1 MHMNRSPAG
10 GTDLWSYATLCIV
23 ILFWSGN
30 FIVGRAVNGVIPP
43 FTLALVR
50 WSGALL
56 ILLPF
61 AWSHLRSDRQQLL
74 SHWKTVLL
82 LGLTG
87 VAAFNAFVYSG
98 LQFTTASNGL
108 LLQAAIPA
116 LVLLFSRLAFG
127 ERASALQIGGVTL
140 SMLGVAV
147 IVLRG
152 DLAALARL
160 TLNFGDFLVL
170 CGVVSWSSYT
180 TLLRLRPDCHPTSFL
195 AATFVIGALAMAPLA
210 AVEIMGGVRIPL
222 RADVLG
228 AFIYV
233 ALFPSLV
240 AYVLYNAAVKNIGA
254 APAGQMI
261 TLMPPFGA
269 GLAALLLG
277 EALFRFHFVGML
289 LILGGIVLGAVGVRS
304 QRRGRDNFGATG

>member
-1 MHMNRSPAG
+1 MNRSPAH
-10 GTDLWSYATLCIV
+10 GTDLWPYATLCIV

-50 WSGALL
+50 WSGALA

-61 AWSHLRSDRQQLL
+61 AWRQLRADRQRLL
-74 SHWKTVLL
+74 PHWKAVLL

-87 VAAFNAFVYSG
+87 VAAFNAFIYSG

-116 LVLLFSRLAFG
+116 LVLLFNRLFFG
-127 ERASALQIGGVTL
+127 DRAPALQIFGVTL
-140 SMLGVAV
+140 SMSGVAT

-160 TLNFGDFLVL
+160 TLNFGDFLVM
-170 CGVVSWSSYT
+170 CGVVCWALYT
-180 TLLRLRPDCHPTSFL
+180 ALLRLRPDCHPASFL
-195 AATFVIGALAMAPLA
+195 TVTFAIGAAAMAPFAAMELA
-210 AVEIMGGVRIPL
+210 DGFSIPL
-222 RADVLG
+222 RFDVLG
-228 AFIYV
+228 AFAYV
-233 ALFPSLV
+233 ALFPSLI
-240 AYVLYNAAVKNIGA
+240 AYVLYNAAVKRLGA

-261 TLMPPFGA
+261 TLMPLFGA
-269 GLAALLLG
+269 GLAAILLG
-277 EALFRFHFVGML
+277 EPLFRFHIAGMI
-289 LILGGIVLGAVGVRS
+289 LILGGIVLGACVA
-304 QRRGRDNFGATG
+304 QRQQQ

>member
-1 MHMNRSPAG
+1 MHMKRSPASG
-10 GTDLWSYATLCIV
+10 ADLWSYATLCIV

-50 WSGALL
+50 WSGALV

-61 AWSHLRSDRQQLL
+61 AWRPLRADRQRLL
-74 SHWKTVLL
+74 SHWKAVLL

-87 VAAFNAFVYSG
+87 VAAFNAFIYSG

-116 LVLLFSRLAFG
+116 LVLLFNRLLFG
-127 ERASALQIGGVTL
+127 DRASALQIVGVTL

-170 CGVVSWSSYT
+170 CGVVCWALYT
-180 TLLRLRPDCHPTSFL
+180 ALLRLRPDCHPSSFL
-195 AATFVIGALAMAPLA
+195 VATFAIGTAAMAPLA
-210 AVEIMGGVRIPL
+210 AMEIASGDAVPL
-222 RADVLG
+222 QANVLG
-228 AFIYV
+228 AFVYV
-233 ALFPSLV
+233 ALFPSLI
-240 AYVLYNAAVKNIGA
+240 AYVLYNAAVKKLGA

-261 TLMPPFGA
+261 TLMPLFGA

-277 EALFRFHFVGML
+277 EALFRFHFAGMA
-289 LILGGIVLGAVGVRS
+289 LILGGIALGAVRA
-304 QRRGRDNFGATG
+304 RRQLYR